1 MHFMTVIVY
10 KGLTKNQ
17 LEFRAQRTE
26 ELILNSHQMYE
37 FSPLQ
42 VQSFHPDGKMK
53 ATNFLIADFKLIDNK
68 IIKSAFIHCQE
79 HIIKSES

>member
-17 LEFRAQRTE
+17 LEFIAQRTE
-26 ELILNSHQMYE
+26 ELILNPHQMYK

-42 VQSFHPDGKMK
+42 VQSFQPEGTMK
-53 ATNFLIADFKLIDNK
+53 ATHSLIADSKLIDNQ
-68 IIKSAFIHCQE
+68 IISSVFIHCQE